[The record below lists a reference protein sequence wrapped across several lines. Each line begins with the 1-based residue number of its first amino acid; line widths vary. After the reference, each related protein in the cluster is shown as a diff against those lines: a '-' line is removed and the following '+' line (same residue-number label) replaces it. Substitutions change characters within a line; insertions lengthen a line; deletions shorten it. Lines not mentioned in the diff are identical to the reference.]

1 MNERD
6 TNPTAAP
13 VANDWGS
20 RSHVQTLVLMAATAV
35 GFYLCY
41 RLALPFLAAFAWAL
55 ALAVLFSPFHGGL
68 SQK

>member
-1 MNERD
+1 MNERE

-35 GFYLCY
+35 GIYLCY
-41 RLALPFLAAFAWAL
+41 RLAVPFLPALAWAL
-55 ALAVLFSPFHGGL
+55 ALAVVVHSVPTVA
-68 SQK
+68 